1 MCEFAMEDTS
11 VKNLFASNKI
21 VLFLKW
27 VTYGW
32 IKYGFMT
39 YWLCIFLFGKVCVR
53 RMPIVLI
60 NRLAIPS
67 NK

>member
-39 YWLCIFLFGKVCVR
+39 DYALFFGSVHVR
-53 RMPIVLI
+53 CMSIVLPTDAAT
-60 NRLAIPS
+60 LGF
-67 NK
+67 

>member
-39 YWLCIFLFGKVCVR
+39 DWLCIFLFLDKF
-53 RMPIVLI
+53 VLGACP
-60 NRLAIPS
+60 LY
-67 NK
+67 